1 MAMVLINF
9 ELLNYT
15 EMKQSRLGMAGVSI
29 TESFILQDI
38 QVEVVDWF
46 VDQNDIIWGMPWI
59 WSGECC
65 FKS

>member
-38 QVEVVDWF
+38 QVEVVD
-46 VDQNDIIWGMPWI
+46 
-59 WSGECC
+59 
-65 FKS
+65 